1 MNFMS
6 ASLPSHRLALDRHGM
21 YYAYVFVRAGLS
33 GGLFAD
39 HCQRANGRLDFT
51 MNDSPPSLP
60 SQQQPLSPTLSR
72 VRVVMVSTSHP
83 GNIGSAARAMK
94 TMGLAELVLVS
105 PRQADAVA
113 DPQAQALASG
123 ATDVLEGVRVV
134 ATLAEGL
141 ADVHFSLAF
150 TARRRELSHG
160 MKPLRAAAAE
170 AIDFLAT
177 SQQDTKVAL
186 VFGNETFGL
195 SNDEV
200 DRCQMIAT
208 IPANPAYSSL
218 NVSQAIQLAAYELMM
233 AAGAFVPKVDEA
245 RRASSAEEVEGFLQ
259 HLESAAV
266 QADFLDPAEPKR
278 FMTRM
283 RRLFTRARMEPE
295 EVAIL
300 RGVLAALMKRP

>member
-1 MNFMS
+1 
-6 ASLPSHRLALDRHGM
+6 M
-21 YYAYVFVRAGLS
+21 YYSYVFVRRRFQS

-39 HCQRANGRLDFT
+39 HCQRANGSLNFT
-51 MNDSPPSLP
+51 MNDPLP
-60 SQQQPLSPTLSR
+60 SAELLSRVLSR

-94 TMGLAELVLVS
+94 TMGLGELVLVS
-105 PRQADAVA
+105 PRQADATM

-123 ATDVLEGVRVV
+123 ATDVLERARVV
-134 ATLAEGL
+134 ATLADAL
-141 ADVHFSLAF
+141 ADVHFALAF

-160 MKPLRAAAAE
+160 MKGLREATAE
-170 AIDFLAT
+170 AIAFLTT

-195 SNDEV
+195 SNEEV
-200 DRCQMIAT
+200 DRCQMIAM

-218 NVSQAIQLAAYELMM
+218 NVSQAIQLAAYEFMM
-233 AAGAFVPKVDEA
+233 AANVFSPKTEEV

-259 HLESAAV
+259 HLESVAV
-266 QADFLDPAEPKR
+266 QAEFLDPDEPKR

-300 RGVLAALMKRP
+300 RGVLAALMKRR